1 MASRHTTK
9 KHGLRG
15 RIHTRSRDV
24 ARALKY
30 DVPDVDFVALQREL
44 CNTTPFAL
52 DFNRRRTLGGTR

>member
-15 RIHTRSRDV
+15 RIHTRNRSI
-24 ARALKY
+24 ARTLKY
-30 DVPDVDFVALQREL
+30 DVPDVDFGALQREL

>member
-15 RIHTRSRDV
+15 RIHTRNRSI
-24 ARALKY
+24 ARTLKY
-30 DVPDVDFVALQREL
+30 DVPDVDFGALQREL
-44 CNTTPFAL
+44 RGVTPFAL